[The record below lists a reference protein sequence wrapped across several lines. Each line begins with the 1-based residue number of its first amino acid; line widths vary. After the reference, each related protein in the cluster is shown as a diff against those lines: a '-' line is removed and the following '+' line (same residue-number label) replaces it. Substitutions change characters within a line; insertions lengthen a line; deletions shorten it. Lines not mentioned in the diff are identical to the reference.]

1 MQKKIAIIGG
11 GLTGLVA
18 GYELS
23 KKGYKVTIFEKE
35 NFLGGLA
42 SGFKINDTNLEKV
55 YHHIFKTDKEIISLI
70 EKLGLQ
76 KKLKWHES
84 SIGLYYGQKLYPF
97 VTPIDLLKFKP
108 LNLIDKFRT
117 GLVALYLQ
125 KTKNW
130 KKFEEITAYE
140 WMKKY
145 CGDKAFKVI
154 WEPLLKGK
162 FHDYYKKVS
171 MAWLWARIHTRGNS
185 KEKVELLGYLD
196 GGFEILIKKLEEKI
210 LKNEGKIKLQ
220 NEIED
225 CNKLLKQF
233 DKVIVTK
240 PLSLRDLPLMKGRNP
255 LIYLG
260 AVNVVFLSKQSLSK
274 YYWHNINDLNS
285 PFLAF
290 IQHTNLVGKKNY
302 KNEHI
307 YYMGTYVPHNHKYFS
322 AEDKEICKEFFE
334 YLKKI
339 FPKFDE
345 KQITSKFIFK
355 FKNAQHIV
363 GKNYKVE
370 NYKVKNN
377 LYRANFSQIYPEDRG
392 MNFAVKE
399 GKKIIKNINNHN
411 EK

>member
-1 MQKKIAIIGG
+1 MQKKKIAIVGG

-42 SGFKINDTNLEKV
+42 SGFKMNGTNLEKV
-55 YHHIFKTDKEIISLI
+55 YHHIFKTDREIIGLI
-70 EKLGLQ
+70 KELGLQ
-76 KKLKWHES
+76 SRLKWYES
-84 SIGLYYGQKLYPF
+84 SIGLYFDKKMYPF
-97 VTPIDLLKFKP
+97 VTPMDLLKFKP
-108 LNLIDKFRT
+108 LNLIDKFRM
-117 GLVALYLQ
+117 GLVAIYLQ

-130 KKFEEITAYE
+130 KKFENVTAYE

-145 CGDKAFKVI
+145 CGPNAFEVI
-154 WEPLLKGK
+154 WKPLLKGK
-162 FHDYYKKVS
+162 FHDYYKSVS

-210 LKNEGKIKLQ
+210 LENGGKIIKNNIIDAQ
-220 NEIED
+220 KIVKD
-225 CNKLLKQF
+225 F
-233 DKVIVTK
+233 DKVIDTTPNK
-240 PLSLRDLPLMKGRNP
+240 KID
-255 LIYLG
+255 YLG
-260 AVNVVFLSKQSLSK
+260 AVNVVFSSKQNLSK
-274 YYWHNINDLNS
+274 YYWHNINDLKS

-302 KNEHI
+302 KNQNI
-307 YYMGTYVPHNHKYFS
+307 YYLGTYVPQNHKYFS
-322 AEDKEICKEFFE
+322 IDDKEIYKEFFD

-339 FPKFDE
+339 FPEFDQ

-363 GKNYKVE
+363 SKKFKVQSYKVGD
-370 NYKVKNN
+370 N

-392 MNFAVKE
+392 MNFAVRE
-399 GKKIIKNINNHN
+399 GKEIIKKI
-411 EK
+411 KLPF

>member
-1 MQKKIAIIGG
+1 MDLKKKKIAIIGG

-23 KKGYKVTIFEKE
+23 KKGCKVTIFEKE

-42 SGFKINDTNLEKV
+42 SGFKINGTNLEKV
-55 YHHIFKTDKEIISLI
+55 YHHIFKTDKEIVDLI
-70 EKLGLQ
+70 KELSLQ

-84 SIGLYYGQKLYPF
+84 SIGLYYGKKLYPF
-97 VTPIDLLKFKP
+97 VTPIDLLRFKP

-130 KKFEEITAYE
+130 KRFEEITAYE

-145 CGDKAFKVI
+145 CGDKAFEII

-185 KEKVELLGYLD
+185 KDKVEMLGYLD
-196 GGFEILIKKLEEKI
+196 GGFEVLIKKLEEKI
-210 LKNEGKIKLQ
+210 LKNSGEIKFNQNIKNLGFGK
-220 NEIED
+220 
-225 CNKLLKQF
+225 
-233 DKVIVTK
+233 
-240 PLSLRDLPLMKGRNP
+240 PNP
-255 LIYLG
+255 YEKIIDTTPSKNIDYLG
-260 AVNVVFLSKQSLSK
+260 AVNIVFSSKQSLSK

-307 YYMGTYVPHNHKYFS
+307 YYLGTYVPQDHKYFS
-322 AEDKEICKEFFE
+322 ADEKEIYKEFFK

-339 FPKFDE
+339 FPKFEE

-363 GKNYKVE
+363 TKNYKVE
-370 NYKVKNN
+370 SYRVKDN
-377 LYRANFSQIYPEDRG
+377 LYKANFSQIYPEDRG
-392 MNFAVKE
+392 MNFAVGE
-399 GKKIIKNINNHN
+399 GRKITKQILAL
-411 EK
+411 

>member
-1 MQKKIAIIGG
+1 MQKKVAIIGG
-11 GLTGLVA
+11 GVTGLVA

-23 KKGYKVTIFEKE
+23 KKGYNVTIFEKE

-42 SGFKINDTNLEKV
+42 SGFKINETNLEKV
-55 YHHIFKTDKEIISLI
+55 YHHIFKTDKEIIGLI
-70 EKLGLQ
+70 EELGLQ

-84 SIGLYYGQKLYPF
+84 SIGLYYDEKMYPF
-97 VTPIDLLKFKP
+97 VTPTDLLKFKP
-108 LNLIDKFRT
+108 LDLIDKFRL
-117 GLVALYLQ
+117 GVVALYLQ

-130 KKFEEITAYE
+130 KKFENVTAYE

-145 CGDKAFKVI
+145 CGANAFKVI

-162 FHDYYKKVS
+162 FHDYYKQVS

-210 LKNEGKIKLQ
+210 LENGGEIIKNKIIDAKK
-220 NEIED
+220 I
-225 CNKLLKQF
+225 LKDF
-233 DKVIVTK
+233 DKVIDTTPNKKV
-240 PLSLRDLPLMKGRNP
+240 D
-255 LIYLG
+255 YLG
-260 AVNVVFLSKQSLSK
+260 AVNVVFSSRQNLSK
-274 YYWHNINDLNS
+274 YYWHNINDLKS

-302 KNEHI
+302 KNENI
-307 YYMGTYVPHNHKYFS
+307 YYLGTYVPQNHKYFS
-322 AEDKEICKEFFE
+322 IDDKKIYSEFFK
-334 YLKKI
+334 YLEKI
-339 FPKFDE
+339 FPEFDL

-370 NYKVKNN
+370 SCKVKGN

-392 MNFAVKE
+392 MNFAVRE
-399 GKKIIKNINNHN
+399 GKGIIENI
-411 EK
+411 